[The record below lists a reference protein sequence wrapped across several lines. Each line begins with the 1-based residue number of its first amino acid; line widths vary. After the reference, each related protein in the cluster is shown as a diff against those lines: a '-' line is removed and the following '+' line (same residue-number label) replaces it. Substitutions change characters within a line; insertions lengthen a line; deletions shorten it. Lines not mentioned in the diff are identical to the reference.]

1 MNAVGFLVDGWLS
14 LPTWAIL
21 FSLVALLVL
30 CAAACGVLISRM
42 SGRLAG
48 VGPTSPSV
56 VMVVALMF
64 ALLAG
69 FLGSDISQRTVR
81 AQHAVANEARA
92 LTMIEAL
99 SQGGSKRYA
108 NLRSLGERYARL
120 VLDEE
125 FFRDADSGE
134 SVAVKKTLHDLKRE
148 AARIMLVDAPTSDR
162 ALDAALLLGEARAER
177 LIVRQETSDYQW
189 VTVIT
194 LCLLLILALALV
206 HINNLPGFVVGCVVY
221 ITASV
226 TVMGMLAIR
235 ENPFS
240 PPIRISPEPI
250 EEALDSFK

>member
-1 MNAVGFLVDGWLS
+1 
-14 LPTWAIL
+14 
-21 FSLVALLVL
+21 
-30 CAAACGVLISRM
+30 
-42 SGRLAG
+42 
-48 VGPTSPSV
+48 
-56 VMVVALMF
+56 
-64 ALLAG
+64 
-69 FLGSDISQRTVR
+69 
-81 AQHAVANEARA
+81 
-92 LTMIEAL
+92 
-99 SQGGSKRYA
+99 
-108 NLRSLGERYARL
+108 
-120 VLDEE
+120 
-125 FFRDADSGE
+125 
-134 SVAVKKTLHDLKRE
+134 
-148 AARIMLVDAPTSDR
+148 MLVDAPTSDR

>member
-1 MNAVGFLVDGWLS
+1 MSAVSFLVDGWLS

-30 CAAACGVLISRM
+30 CAGACCVLIFRL
-42 SGRLAG
+42 GRRLAG

-81 AQHAVANEARA
+81 AQQAVANEARA

-99 SQGGSKRYA
+99 SQDGSQRYA

-120 VLDEE
+120 VLEEE
-125 FFRDADSGE
+125 FARDADSGE
-134 SVAVKKTLHDLKRE
+134 SDAVRKALHDVKRE
-148 AARIMLVDAPTSDR
+148 AARIMLDDAPTSGR
-162 ALDAALLLGEARAER
+162 AFDAALLLGEARAER
-177 LIVRQETSDYQW
+177 LIVRQETSGYQW

-194 LCLLLILALALV
+194 LSLLLILTLALV
-206 HINNLPGFVVGCVVY
+206 HINNLPGFVIGCAVY

-240 PPIRISPEPI
+240 PPIRISSEPI
-250 EEALDSFK
+250 EEAMDSFK